1 MTTTGEALPRRGEV
15 WWVRV
20 DKRRPA
26 VVVQTDKVR
35 ESRVR
40 SFLVVPLTS
49 RFHLADLP
57 GNVQLSRQA
66 TGLPKASVANVYD
79 VQKALRADFLERA
92 GALSAE
98 SLASLELPA
107 AAPAS
112 IPCAGDTIHRR
123 RCTVP

>member
-1 MTTTGEALPRRGEV
+1 MTSGEPLPNRGEV

-26 VVVQTDKVR
+26 VVVQSNAVR
-35 ESRVR
+35 EPRVR

-49 RFHLADLP
+49 RLHLADLP
-57 GNVQLSRQA
+57 GNVHLPRQV

-92 GALSAE
+92 GTLSAE
-98 SLASLELPA
+98 SLASLD
-107 AAPAS
+107 
-112 IPCAGDTIHRR
+112 AGLRL
-123 RCTVP
+123 VLNL